1 MSTQQ
6 DNYPANLLAQETSPY
21 LLQHAHNP
29 VAWHPWND
37 AALELARREGKPIL
51 LSIGYSACHWCHVM
65 AHESFEDQATADTM
79 NALFVNIKVDREERP
94 DLDKI
99 YQLAHQL
106 LSRRSG
112 GWPLTVFLNPVDLLP
127 FFTGTY
133 FPKESRYSLPGFVSV
148 LEKVSA
154 YYYQNQD
161 KLSEGKESFVN
172 ALNSMSESQGASSAL
187 DAGLLSRVSK
197 EMEKGFDP
205 IGGGFGGA
213 PKFPHPTTLEF
224 LLRHHARS
232 GDAQAL
238 RMALFSLRKMA
249 QGGIYDQLGG
259 GFCRYSTDAEWNI
272 PHFEKMLYDN
282 GPLLALFC
290 HAWQITG
297 TELFR
302 DIATATAEWSLREMQ
317 SPEGGFY
324 SSLDADSEGV
334 EGRFYAWDRRDVQ
347 SLLTEQEFALL
358 ALHYGLGDTPNFE
371 GQWHLF
377 VALPLEESAD
387 RLGIDIKVAGALL
400 DSARRKLFAQ
410 REARVRPGRDDK
422 ILTSWNALMIKGMA
436 IAGRVLER
444 GDFIVAALQA
454 LTFLRTEAFRDGK
467 LLATWKEGRARF
479 PAYLD
484 DYAFLLDATMEL
496 LQSHWDKSMLEFAII
511 LADDLLARFEDKAG
525 GGFFFT
531 AHDHESL
538 IHRPKSM
545 TDESMPAGNAL
556 AAFALN
562 RLGHLLGCPRYS
574 LAAERTL
581 QASMTGMGGYPQAYG
596 AMLNALDEWSSPP
609 QTVVIRG
616 TIDEMGA
623 WQRLALERYS
633 PNRLCLAIP
642 AGESGLPGLLEERR
656 TGTEMTATV
665 CEAGAC
671 LPPVR
676 SLEEFQRLVNA

>member
-1 MSTQQ
+1 MNTPQ
-6 DNYPANLLAQETSPY
+6 DNHPANLLAQETSPY

-37 AALELARREGKPIL
+37 AALELARREDKPIL

-94 DLDKI
+94 DLDKV

-133 FPKESRYSLPGFVSV
+133 FPKDSRYTLPGFVSV

-154 YYYQNQD
+154 YYRDNRGTLAQGNQ
-161 KLSEGKESFVN
+161 SFVN
-172 ALNSMSESQGASSAL
+172 ALNSLSEGRGASASL
-187 DAGLLSRVSK
+187 DEGLMPRASK
-197 EMEKGFDP
+197 DMEKGFDSLA
-205 IGGGFGGA
+205 GGFGGA
-213 PKFPHPTTLEF
+213 PKFPHATTLEF
-224 LLRHHARS
+224 LLRRHARS

-238 RMALFSLRKMA
+238 HMALYSLRKMA

-282 GPLLALFC
+282 GPLLALYC
-290 HAWQITG
+290 QAWQITG
-297 TELFR
+297 TALFQ
-302 DIATATAEWSLREMQ
+302 DIATATAEWALREMQ
-317 SPEGGFY
+317 APEGGFY

-334 EGRFYAWDRRDVQ
+334 EGRFYAWDRREAQ
-347 SLLTEQEFALL
+347 SLLTDPEFALA
-358 ALHYGLGDTPNFE
+358 ALHYGLRDTPNFE

-377 VALPLEESAD
+377 VAMPLEESAG
-387 RLGIDIKVAGALL
+387 RLGIELKEAGALL
-400 DSARRKLFAQ
+400 DSARRKLFAH

-436 IAGRVLER
+436 IAGRVLGR
-444 GDFIVAALQA
+444 GDFTGAAVQA
-454 LTFLRTEAFRDGK
+454 LAFLRKESYRDGR
-467 LLATWKEGRARF
+467 LLATWNGGRARF

-484 DYAFLLDATMEL
+484 DYAFLLDATLEV
-496 LQSHWDKSMLEFAII
+496 LQSHWDKSLLEFAIR
-511 LADDLLARFEDKAG
+511 LADDLLARFEDTAG

-531 AHDHESL
+531 AHDHEAL

-545 TDESMPAGNAL
+545 TDESMPAGNAI
-556 AAFALN
+556 AALALN
-562 RLGHLLGCPRYS
+562 RLGHVLGCPRYS

-581 QASMTGMGGYPQAYG
+581 QASMAGMGGYPQAYA
-596 AMLNALDEWSSPP
+596 AMLNALDEWSSPL

-616 TIDEMGA
+616 SMGEMA
-623 WQRLALERYS
+623 DWQRLALERYA

-642 AGESGLPGLLEERR
+642 AGETGLPGVLGQSKP
-656 TGTEMTATV
+656 GTETTATV
-665 CEAGAC
+665 CTAGAC

-676 SLEEFQRLVNA
+676 SREEFQRVLNA